1 MTSKTR
7 ISLSRVI
14 DHKKSSIVL
23 TPCFSSRSCE
33 VQAVLANN
41 SVNPFQPSASIKS
54 KTFFDAIL
62 SIELAMQLRI
72 EVAITKINADGIT
85 FFL

>member
-1 MTSKTR
+1 
-7 ISLSRVI
+7 
-14 DHKKSSIVL
+14 
-23 TPCFSSRSCE
+23 
-33 VQAVLANN
+33 VLANN